1 VLALPLAEVLPAGWQ
16 KVQRVLALP
25 LAEVLPAG
33 WQNLQRVLAASSE
46 TEKNHDTLRGDDK

>member
-1 VLALPLAEVLPAGWQ
+1 MRAGKVPPAGWQ

-33 WQNLQRVLAASSE
+33 WQKVQRVLAASSE